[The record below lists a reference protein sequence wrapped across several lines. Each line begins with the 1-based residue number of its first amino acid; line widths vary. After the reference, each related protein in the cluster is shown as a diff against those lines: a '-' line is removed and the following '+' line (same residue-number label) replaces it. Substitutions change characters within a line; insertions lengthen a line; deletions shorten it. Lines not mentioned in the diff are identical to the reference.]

1 MGKDVKVEIPQPFE
15 MDIDS
20 NMAMNSFLSMAP
32 ITVNMGLDDI
42 NMDMNTNMTLDG
54 KMDMGLDNVKV
65 DMGLD
70 NVNVDMGLDD
80 VNVDMGLDNIN
91 MCMSFA
97 IKELPSMKMQFPVNF
112 DFGIKLLGLPLLNF
126 GICGKAMVL
135 TEENSK
141 RIFQV
146 PKPHKF
152 STSNPPKGKE
162 SIRVTLADD

>member
-15 MDIDS
+15 MEIDS

-32 ITVNMGLDDI
+32 ITIDMGLDDM
-42 NMDMNTNMTLDG
+42 NMDMNTNLTLDG
-54 KMDMGLDNVKV
+54 KMDMGLDN
-65 DMGLD
+65 
-70 NVNVDMGLDD
+70 

-112 DFGIKLLGLPLLNF
+112 DFGIKVLGLPLLNF

-146 PKPHKF
+146 PKPPKF
-152 STSNPPKGKE
+152 STSKPQETE

>member
-1 MGKDVKVEIPQPFE
+1 MGKDVKFELPQPFE

-20 NMAMNSFLSMAP
+20 SMNSFLSMAP
-32 ITVNMGLDDI
+32 VTV
-42 NMDMNTNMTLDG
+42 
-54 KMDMGLDNVKV
+54 DMGLNNIKMDLDSDMNFDGKV

-70 NVNVDMGLDD
+70 NVKVDMGLDD

-112 DFGIKLLGLPLLNF
+112 DFGIKVLGMSILNF
-126 GICGKAMVL
+126 GVCGKAMVL
-135 TEENSK
+135 TEDNPK

-146 PKPHKF
+146 PKPPKF
-152 STSNPPKGKE
+152 TTSAPSKG
-162 SIRVTLADD
+162 RDALNVTLADK